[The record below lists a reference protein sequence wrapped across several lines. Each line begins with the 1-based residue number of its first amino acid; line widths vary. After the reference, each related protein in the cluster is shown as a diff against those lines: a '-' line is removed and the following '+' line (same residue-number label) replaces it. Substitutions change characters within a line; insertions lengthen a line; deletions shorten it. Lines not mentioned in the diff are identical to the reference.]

1 MFTVV
6 DKKGGQCLLQIFAK
20 IKLIATGPKSEVLT
34 TLVKKNLKTIM
45 VRITNL
51 VKLGII
57 SNAEDGWSTGCF

>member
-1 MFTVV
+1 MYTVV
-6 DKKGGQCLLQIFAK
+6 DKKGGQVLLQIFAK

-51 VKLGII
+51 VTFILGATFF
-57 SNAEDGWSTGCF
+57 SNCL